1 MMKMKKWIMYAILAG
16 LVANAIYWLCK
27 KEKTDVAMFKTGA
40 TKVDDEPETQED
52 LSQNTDIVK
61 EMNQAKNESAQAV
74 YERHAQ
80 AGSIMKEAYSN
91 IMEDFVEDFSE
102 KQSPDKEVDIDEE
115 SVVLMKKLDSISDEL
130 DDLLK

>member
-16 LVANAIYWLCK
+16 LAANAVYWLCK
-27 KEKTDVAMFKTGA
+27 KEKTDGAVFKTVA
-40 TKVDDEPETQED
+40 KKANVEPETQED
-52 LSQNTDIVK
+52 LSQNTDIVE

-74 YERHAQ
+74 YERNAQ

>member
-1 MMKMKKWIMYAILAG
+1 MKKWIMYAILAG
-16 LVANAIYWLCK
+16 LAANAVYWLCK
-27 KEKTDVAMFKTGA
+27 KEKTDGAVFKTVA
-40 TKVDDEPETQED
+40 KKANVEPETQED
-52 LSQNTDIVK
+52 LSQNTDIVE

-74 YERHAQ
+74 YERNAQ

>member
-1 MMKMKKWIMYAILAG
+1 MKKWIMYAILAG
-16 LVANAIYWLCK
+16 LAANAVYWLCK
-27 KEKTDVAMFKTGA
+27 KEKTDGAVLKTVAKKA
-40 TKVDDEPETQED
+40 NVEPETQEN
-52 LSQNTDIVK
+52 LSQNTDIVE

-74 YERHAQ
+74 YERHEQ

-102 KQSPDKEVDIDEE
+102 KQSPDKEVDIDEK